1 MKPLRRNRIIEID
14 MTGVEGGGRLCP
26 EGIHKV
32 QVEEITPETSAS
44 SGKPYLA
51 WKFRTADGSYRL
63 YHNTSLQPQALFN
76 LKQVLIALGVEVPNS
91 VMKLNLDKVVGR
103 KCYVEVEHEIYE
115 GKKKARIIDFLA
127 HDAVEELEDD
137 EEEEFEW
144 EAAEEEEDEEEVVE
158 EDEEEDEEE
167 EEEDE
172 LDKMSL
178 DELLE
183 YAEEYDLDLTHLGKK
198 GRQNRAK
205 VLQAIRAALEEFSSD
220 QE

>member
-1 MKPLRRNRIIEID
+1 VKSVRRRGRTIEID

-32 QVEEITPETSAS
+32 QVEDVTPEISAS
-44 SGKPYLA
+44 SEKPYLA

-91 VMKLNLDKVVGR
+91 IMRLNLDKVVGR
-103 KCYVEVEHEIYE
+103 KCYVEVEHETYE
-115 GKKKARIIDFLA
+115 GKKRARIIDFLA
-127 HDAVEELEDD
+127 HDAVEEFEDD
-137 EEEEFEW
+137 EDEEFEW
-144 EAAEEEEDEEEVVE
+144 EDAEEEEYDEEEY
-158 EDEEEDEEE
+158 DEEE

-183 YAEEYDLDLTHLGKK
+183 YAEEHDIDLTHLGKK
-198 GRQNRAK
+198 GRKNRDK
-205 VLQAIRAALEEFSSD
+205 VLQAIRAALEEAPF
-220 QE
+220 

>member
-1 MKPLRRNRIIEID
+1 MKPLRRNRTIEID
-14 MTGVEGGGRLCP
+14 MTGVGVGGRLCP
-26 EGIHKV
+26 EGIHEV
-32 QVEEITPETSAS
+32 QVEDVTPEVSAS
-44 SGKPYLA
+44 SEKPYLA
-51 WKFRTADGSYRL
+51 WKFHTVDGSYRL

-91 VMKLNLDKVVGR
+91 IMRLNLDKVIGR

-127 HDAVEELEDD
+127 KDIVEESEEFEDD
-137 EEEEFEW
+137 EEEEIEW
-144 EAAEEEEDEEEVVE
+144 EDEEEEEEEDEEEE
-158 EDEEEDEEE
+158 EEEE

-183 YAEEYDLDLTHLGKK
+183 YAEEHDIDLTHLGKK
-198 GRQNRAK
+198 GRKNRDK
-205 VLQAIRAALEEFSSD
+205 VLQAIRAALEEAPF
-220 QE
+220 